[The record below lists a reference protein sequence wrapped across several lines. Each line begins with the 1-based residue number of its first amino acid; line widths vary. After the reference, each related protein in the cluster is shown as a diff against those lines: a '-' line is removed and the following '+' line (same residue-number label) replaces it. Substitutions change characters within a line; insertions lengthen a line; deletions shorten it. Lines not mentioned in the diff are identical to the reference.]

1 MLKCL
6 PLSNKLERLSPSE
19 TFALVKKFW
28 ARPELTL
35 VDHKAVLNGILLT
48 LPTNIELEVKYLPLQ
63 TL

>member
-6 PLSNKLERLSPSE
+6 PLSNKLERLSLSD
-19 TFALVKKFW
+19 TSALAKNFW
-28 ARPELTL
+28 AKPELTR